1 MDRVSLRP
9 AMKHVEIESG
19 LPQFVQRR
27 CRVQRVQPNDDAALQ
42 GRGNPRR
49 STGFEQLLET
59 SVTKA
64 ADHTG

>member
-1 MDRVSLRP
+1 
-9 AMKHVEIESG
+9 MKGMEVESG
-19 LPQFVQRR
+19 LSKFVQ
-27 CRVQRVQPNDDAALQ
+27 CCCSMQSVQPNDDAALQ

-64 ADHTG
+64 VDHAARL